1 MVLSIQHFT
10 NRDFQEIPDRA
21 NQLLNLLPGNELQN
35 LLIYAKR
42 IILPAKKTIHNPYK
56 AIEKVYFPIRGIISL
71 LNISQEGLVAE
82 SATVSNEG
90 IIGLAGFLGGNIAS
104 NWAIAQT
111 ECIVLSLP
119 INILRRE
126 LARNGELQRIL
137 LLYSQALL
145 AQISQNVL
153 CSCHHTLEQ
162 RLARWLIFYS
172 DRLSRK
178 QLLLTQETLADL
190 LGVRRSSLS
199 IVAGDLRKRKLI
211 DYSRGRI
218 LIENPVALR
227 KVACQC
233 DRTILNEY
241 TRLVTTPNANY

>member
-10 NRDFQEIPDRA
+10 NRDFEEIPDRA
-21 NQLLNLLPGNELQN
+21 NQLLNLLPSSELQN
-35 LLIYAKR
+35 LLIYTER
-42 IILPAKKTIHNPYK
+42 IILPAKKKIHKPYK
-56 AIEKVYFPIRGIISL
+56 AIEKVYFPIRGVISL

-82 SATVSNEG
+82 SAAVSNEG
-90 IIGLAGFLGGNIAS
+90 IIGIAGFLGGNNAS

-126 LARNGELQRIL
+126 FARGGELQQIL
-137 LLYSQALL
+137 FLYSQALL

-172 DRLSRK
+172 DRLSTK
-178 QLLLTQETLADL
+178 KLFLTQETLADL
-190 LGVRRSSLS
+190 LGVRRTSLT
-199 IVAGDLRKRKLI
+199 VMAGDLRKRKLI

-233 DRTILNEY
+233 DRTISDEYIRLLN
-241 TRLVTTPNANY
+241 L

>member
-21 NQLLNLLPGNELQN
+21 NQLLNLLPSSELQN
-35 LLIYAKR
+35 LLIYTER
-42 IILPAKKTIHNPYK
+42 IILPAKKTIHKPYK
-56 AIEKVYFPIRGIISL
+56 AIEKVYFPIQGIISL

-82 SATVSNEG
+82 SAAVSNEG
-90 IIGLAGFLGGNIAS
+90 MIGLAGFLGGNTTC
-104 NWAIAQT
+104 NWAISQT

-126 LARNGELQRIL
+126 LTRNGGELKRIL

-178 QLLLTQETLADL
+178 ELLLTQETLADL
-190 LGVRRSSLS
+190 LGVRRTSLT
-199 IVAGDLRKRKLI
+199 VMAGDLRQRKLI

-218 LIENPVALR
+218 LIENPAALR
-227 KVACQC
+227 KVSCQC
-233 DRTILNEY
+233 DRTILDEY
-241 TRLVTTPNANY
+241 TRLLNL

>member
-21 NQLLNLLPGNELQN
+21 NQLLNLLPSPELQN
-35 LLIYAKR
+35 LLIYTER
-42 IILPAKKTIHNPYK
+42 IILPAKKTIHKPDK

-71 LNISQEGLVAE
+71 LNINQEGLVAE

-90 IIGLAGFLGGNIAS
+90 MIGIAGFLGGNIAS

-111 ECIVLSLP
+111 ECIALSLS
-119 INILRRE
+119 INILQRE
-126 LARNGELQRIL
+126 LARNGELKRIL
-137 LLYSQALL
+137 LLYFQALL

-178 QLLLTQETLADL
+178 ELLLTQETLADL

-218 LIENPVALR
+218 LIENPAALR
-227 KVACQC
+227 KVSCQC
-233 DRTILNEY
+233 DRTISDEY
-241 TRLVTTPNANY
+241 TRLLNL

>member
-10 NRDFQEIPDRA
+10 NRDFEEIPDRA
-21 NQLLNLLPGNELQN
+21 NQLLNLLPSSELQN
-35 LLIYAKR
+35 LLIYTER
-42 IILPAKKTIHNPYK
+42 IILPAKKTIHKPYK
-56 AIEKVYFPIRGIISL
+56 AIEKIYFPIRGIISL

-82 SATVSNEG
+82 SAAVSNEG
-90 IIGLAGFLGGNIAS
+90 IIGIAGFLGGNNAS

-126 LARNGELQRIL
+126 FARGGELQQIL
-137 LLYSQALL
+137 FLYSQALL

-172 DRLSRK
+172 DRLSTK
-178 QLLLTQETLADL
+178 KLFLTQETLADL
-190 LGVRRSSLS
+190 LGVRRTSLT
-199 IVAGDLRKRKLI
+199 VMAGDLRKRKLI

-227 KVACQC
+227 KVSCQC
-233 DRTILNEY
+233 DRTISDEYIRLLN
-241 TRLVTTPNANY
+241 L

>member
-1 MVLSIQHFT
+1 M
-10 NRDFQEIPDRA
+10 
-21 NQLLNLLPGNELQN
+21 
-35 LLIYAKR
+35 
-42 IILPAKKTIHNPYK
+42 
-56 AIEKVYFPIRGIISL
+56 
-71 LNISQEGLVAE
+71 
-82 SATVSNEG
+82 
-90 IIGLAGFLGGNIAS
+90 GGNTTS

-111 ECIVLSLP
+111 ECIALSLP

-126 LARNGELQRIL
+126 LARSGELKRIL

-172 DRLSRK
+172 DRLSTK
-178 QLLLTQETLADL
+178 KLFLTQETLADL
-190 LGVRRSSLS
+190 LGVRRTSLT
-199 IVAGDLRKRKLI
+199 VMAGDLRQRKLI

-218 LIENPVALR
+218 LIENSVALR

-233 DRTILNEY
+233 DRTILDEY
-241 TRLVTTPNANY
+241 TRLLNL